1 MSDPTSPLAPPE
13 PEPEP
18 EREPASEQPAPESEP
33 EPHRPARA
41 ARLNALAVAALI
53 LALLLSPLAALFGHI
68 AIGQINRSAGRERG
82 LAVAWVAVGLGYL
95 WLAGFL
101 VMAVAIGVVLSR

>member
-1 MSDPTSPLAPPE
+1 MSDPTSPLASPE

-18 EREPASEQPAPESEP
+18 ELEP
-33 EPHRPARA
+33 EPVTEPERPRPARA

-68 AIGQINRSAGRERG
+68 AVGQVSRSQGRERG
-82 LAVAWVAVGLGYL
+82 LAIAWVAVGLGYL
-95 WLAGFL
+95 WLAG
-101 VMAVAIGVVLSR
+101 VIVVAVAIGVVLTQ